1 MHSTGHPAVDQ
12 MADINIE
19 GNVIPVNWYQA
30 FKMENGKP
38 DLNAIIILSEIVYWY
53 RPAVIRCEN
62 TGRQLGIKKRF
73 KYDMLQRS
81 YESFSD
87 QFGLS
92 KLQVKEATDRL
103 EKCQVI
109 KKHFR
114 TVGNLSNVLFI
125 ELIPIKLLEFSSIKS
140 VDSGDTLPR
149 SNVTPSHDETGD
161 LPSSNVPPSH
171 VQTDDLPCSNE
182 GHIQRIHTE
191 ITTEKKQPV
200 YSEEFDI
207 FWKAYPTTK
216 RKGSK
221 ADAFKIFQKYK
232 SHADLINKIL
242 ELFKLDQDWIKQ
254 DGDFIPA
261 PSSWLNKKHWENEFW
276 INRINQTQNN
286 STPEQQQDQQQPQRF
301 TPEPMRFGQGLV

>member
-73 KYDMLQRS
+73 KHDMLQRS

-87 QFGLS
+87 QFGLT
-92 KLQVKEATDRL
+92 KRQAKEATDRL
-103 EKCQVI
+103 EKHGVI

-114 TVGNLSNVLFI
+114 TIGNLSNVLFI
-125 ELIPIKLLEFSSIKS
+125 ELIPIKLLELSSIKL
-140 VDSGDTLPR
+140 VDSGDTLPRSNVPPSRVQTDDLLR

-161 LPSSNVPPSH
+161 LLRSNG
-171 VQTDDLPCSNE
+171 

-191 ITTEKKQPV
+191 TTTEKKQPV
-200 YSEEFDI
+200 YSEEFEV

-221 ADAFKIFQKYK
+221 ADAFKTFQKYK
-232 SHADLINKIL
+232 THADLINKIL
-242 ELFKLDQDWIKQ
+242 EFFKLDQDWIKQ